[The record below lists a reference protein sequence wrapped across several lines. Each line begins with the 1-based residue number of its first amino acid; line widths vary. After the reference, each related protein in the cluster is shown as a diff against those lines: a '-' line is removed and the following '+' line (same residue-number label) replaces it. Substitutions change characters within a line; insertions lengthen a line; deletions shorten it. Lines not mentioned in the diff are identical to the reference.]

1 MHVVILTTDQLTK
14 AMTLPLPSAER
25 AEPALSAATAP
36 RAAGRQAYLLDGMA
50 LVYRGYFAMIKNPPR
65 TATGLN
71 TSAPFVF
78 TSTLLEIM
86 DKRAP
91 THMAVAFDTP
101 TPTYRHEA
109 FPAYKAQRDSMPD
122 DLSVAMPYIF
132 RLCEGFNLPI
142 VRLDGWE
149 ADDTIGTLAKL
160 AEAEGIETFM
170 VTPDK
175 DFAQLVSDRTFI
187 YKPARAGGE
196 AEVIGVEDVLAKWK
210 IERIDQVI
218 DVLALMGDSVDNIP
232 GVPGIGEKTAQK
244 LIADFGSIENLL
256 EHVAEVKGKRREIL
270 EANRAEALLSK
281 RLVTIQTNAPVQCGM
296 ADLERRPFDE
306 EALKQLF
313 AELEFNMFGK
323 RLFGAGFEAR
333 PRVVAT
339 TKGTDGG
346 GEESVQQELALDLQ
360 TIESVAHDYQ
370 LVWEPEA
377 RKALLTE
384 LQRRGSFCFDLETS
398 GLDPKSCEIL
408 GVAVSYEAHSGYY
421 LPCADEKGPQRDLLE
436 ELRPIFENPQIEKI
450 GHNLKFD
457 LLTLVWHGI
466 EVKGKLFDTM
476 IAAFLAAPD
485 LRRSLDYLS
494 QAMLGYK
501 PVPISALIGE
511 KGAEQRPMADVP
523 LDELTEYAVEDADIT
538 LQLSVL
544 LREMLEEK
552 NQVELYE
559 KAEYPLIPVL
569 AAMERAGIRVDAA
582 VLRGLSEEMDAQIET
597 AARHIEEL
605 AGEPFNLNSP
615 SQLGMILFD
624 KLKLDPQARRT
635 QKSKQY
641 KTDELVLTRL
651 SHEHEIARQILDYRL
666 CTKLKSTYLD
676 MLPGAIFPKTGR
688 IHTYYEQAV
697 AATGRMQSSN
707 PNLQN
712 IPIRTERGRE
722 IRKAFVPGGDEFTL
736 LTADYSQI
744 ELRVIAEISGD
755 ERMNRAFRTGED
767 IHTVTAC
774 RVHGVAPEEVTE
786 DMRRK
791 SKTINFGIIYGISA
805 FGLSERLGLPR
816 GMAND
821 MIEQYFEEYPGV
833 RDYMDKTIAFCREH
847 GYVETLMGRRRYLRD
862 IDSRSA
868 AVRKAAERNAINS
881 PIQGTAA
888 DMIKLAMVSIHK
900 SQVER
905 GWKTKMLLQVH
916 DELVFDL
923 HRDEEEEV
931 KEVVANAMVTAIP
944 MSVPIEVELGT
955 GDNWLEAH

>member
-1 MHVVILTTDQLTK
+1 
-14 AMTLPLPSAER
+14 MTPQTESAKP
-25 AEPALSAATAP
+25 AELDLGDGAGSPPADRRL
-36 RAAGRQAYLLDGMA
+36 YLLDGMA

-78 TSTLLEIM
+78 TATVLEIM
-86 DKRAP
+86 DKREP

-101 TPTYRHEA
+101 APTYRHEA
-109 FPAYKAQRDSMPD
+109 FPEYKAQRDSMPD
-122 DLSVAMPYIF
+122 DLSQVMPYIF
-132 RLCEGFNLPI
+132 RLCDGFNLP
-142 VRLDGWE
+142 VLRLDGWE
-149 ADDTIGTLAKL
+149 ADDTIGTVAKV
-160 AEAEGIETFM
+160 AEAEGFETFM

-175 DFAQLVSDRTFI
+175 DFAQLVSERTFI
-187 YKPARAGGE
+187 YKPPRSGGD
-196 AEVIGVEDVLAKWK
+196 AEILGVREILEKWQV
-210 IERIDQVI
+210 ERVDQVTDI
-218 DVLALMGDSVDNIP
+218 LALMGDSVDNIP

-244 LIADFGSIENLL
+244 LVADFGSVENLL
-256 EHVAEVKGKRREIL
+256 DSVQELKGKRREIL
-270 EANRAEALLSK
+270 EANREEAILSK
-281 RLVTIQTNAPVQCGM
+281 RLVTIQTDAPVEHGT
-296 ADLERRPFDE
+296 ADLERRTFDE
-306 EALKQLF
+306 DILKQIF

-323 RLFGAGFEAR
+323 RLFGDSFEAR
-333 PRVVAT
+333 PRQVGAPKVQSEGA
-339 TKGTDGG
+339 
-346 GEESVQQELALDLQ
+346 SVQPELDLDLK
-360 TIESVAHDYQ
+360 TIESVEHTYQ
-370 LVWEPEA
+370 LVQEPEA
-377 RKALLTE
+377 REELLSE
-384 LQRRGSFCFDLETS
+384 IERRGAFCFDLETS
-398 GLDPKSCEIL
+398 SLNPKSCDII
-408 GVAVSYEAHSGYY
+408 GVAVAYEPHAGYY
-421 LPCADEKGPQRDLLE
+421 LPVIGSDGPQVGLLE
-436 ELRPIFENPQIEKI
+436 ELRPIFENPQIEKV

-457 LLTLVWHGI
+457 LLVLRWHGI
-466 EVKGKLFDTM
+466 EVAGKLFDTM

-511 KGAEQRPMADVP
+511 KGAEQRSMSDVP
-523 LDELTEYAVEDADIT
+523 LEELTEYAVEDADVT

-544 LREMLEEK
+544 LRDMLEEK
-552 NQVELYE
+552 NQCELYE

-569 AAMERAGIRVDAA
+569 AAMEHAGIRVDAE
-582 VLRGLSEEMDAQIET
+582 VLRGLSESMASEIE
-597 AARHIEEL
+597 AAALRIEEL

-615 SQLGMILFD
+615 SQLGTILFD
-624 KLKLDPQARRT
+624 KLKLDPHARRT

-651 SHEHEIARQILDYRL
+651 SHEHEIAQQILDYRL

-676 MLPGAIFPKTGR
+676 MLPGAILPETGR

-712 IPIRTERGRE
+712 IPIRTARGRE
-722 IRKAFVPGGDEFTL
+722 IRKAFVPGGDDFIL

-755 ERMNRAFRTGED
+755 ERMNRAFQTGED
-767 IHTVTAC
+767 IHTVTAS
-774 RVHGVAPEEVTE
+774 RVHGVEPEDVTD

-833 RDYMDKTIAFCREH
+833 RKYMDETIDFCRQH
-847 GYVETLMGRRRYLRD
+847 GYVETMMGRRRYLRD

-905 GWKTKMLLQVH
+905 GWRTKMVLQVH
-916 DELVFDL
+916 DELVFDM
-923 HRDEEEEV
+923 HREEEEEV
-931 KEVVANAMVTAIP
+931 KDVVAEAMMTALP
-944 MSVPIEVELGT
+944 MSVPIEIEMGT